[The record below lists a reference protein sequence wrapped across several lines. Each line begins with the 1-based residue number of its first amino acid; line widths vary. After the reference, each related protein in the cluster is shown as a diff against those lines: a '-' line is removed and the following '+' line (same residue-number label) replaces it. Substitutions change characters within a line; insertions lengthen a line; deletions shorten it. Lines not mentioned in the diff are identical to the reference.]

1 MAALDPQARRQRNG
15 FSIGPANLP
24 DSGHRLKVNVFAQ
37 KRRLR
42 LINQSTVQKIKQ
54 DLIRKAKAKKYYSK
68 LKE

>member
-1 MAALDPQARRQRNG
+1 MSALDPQGRRQKIG

-24 DSGHRLKVNVFAQ
+24 DSAHRRKGNVFAQ
-37 KRRLR
+37 KQRLR

-54 DLIRKAKAKKYYSK
+54 DLIRKAKVKQYYSK